1 MRRFFRFLLLK
12 PVLWAAKKFDSDPDK
27 VKVFD
32 ALTRLF
38 NRISD
43 NPGKLGLLID
53 FDLQK
58 DKYIIFSDQHK
69 GARNGADDFRLAAPT
84 YVAALNYYNS
94 HLFSFINL
102 GDCEELWENLLFNVK
117 KHNSEQ
123 FAAEKAFVQRDAFIK
138 IIGNHDLYWGNDPLA
153 GLELEAVFGKK
164 IKAYEGVIL
173 RTVINGRSIRIFCTH
188 GHQGDANSDGN
199 WFSKFFI
206 SKIWGP
212 LQAYLQINPNEP
224 SNNDYKKTLHNEIM
238 YEWSSEQEDIL
249 LITGHTHQPVFES
262 LTHIER
268 LYRQMEIARL
278 KSDAVTME
286 KIRLETVAFQKRFD
300 TLLLDYNKILPT
312 YFNTGCCCFSD
323 GDITGIE
330 IEGGFIRLVKWDTK
344 SGRPERTLLEE
355 APLGVI
361 TEAIKK

>member
-1 MRRFFRFLLLK
+1 MRRFLRFLLLK

-27 VKVFD
+27 IKVFD
-32 ALTRLF
+32 ALTKLF

-43 NPGKLGLLID
+43 HQSKLGLLID

-69 GARNGADDFRLAAPT
+69 GARNGADDFRLAAPA
-84 YVAALNYYNS
+84 YVAALNYYNTS
-94 HLFSFINL
+94 LFSFINL
-102 GDCEELWENLLFNVK
+102 GDCEELWENPLFRVK
-117 KHNSEQ
+117 KFNGEP
-123 FAAEKAFVQRDAFIK
+123 FEAEKAFVQRDAFIK
-138 IIGNHDLYWGNDPLA
+138 VIGNHDLYWGNDPLA

-173 RTVINGRSIRIFCTH
+173 QTIINGRPLRIFCTH

-212 LQAYLQINPNEP
+212 LQACLQINPNEP

-238 YEWSSEQEDIL
+238 YEWSSEQDAIL

-268 LYRQMEIARL
+268 LYRQMEIAKL
-278 KSDAVTME
+278 KSDAVTIE
-286 KIRLETVAFQKRFD
+286 RIKEETIAFRKRFD
-300 TLLLDYNKILPT
+300 TLLLDYNRILPT
-312 YFNTGCCCFSD
+312 YFNSGCCCFSD

-330 IEGGFIRLVKWDTK
+330 IEGGFIRLIKWETK
-344 SGRPERTLLEE
+344 GGRPERIVLEE
-355 APLGVI
+355 TSLGVI
-361 TEAIKK
+361 MEAVKK